1 MGLFDKIVK
10 IGILGV
16 AESVVDTVRAR
27 SAKKAQGR
35 LTKVQTKYE
44 EAQIRK
50 VEALEKLKEL
60 YDNGAITKRE
70 YIKKKKQLLK

>member
-27 SAKKAQGR
+27 SAKKAQER
-35 LTKVQTKYE
+35 LTKEQTKYE

-70 YIKKKKQLLK
+70 YVKKKKQLLK